1 MNTDDIKVQFVN
13 FLRGVYGAETQVM
26 DGSLPPLQVG
36 SSFPAFRKPV
46 NQQLGMMAQLGNPQM
61 GMMQPGMMGQPMM
74 QQPLM
79 GQQMMSQPGMGI
91 TPSMLGG
98 GMMQGAP
105 MQGAPMASGLQ
116 QLGAALPQGGGMQ
129 RPMMGL

>member
-1 MNTDDIKVQFVN
+1 MNTEDIKVQFVN

-26 DGSLPPLQVG
+26 DGALPPLQVG

-46 NQQLGMMAQLGNPQM
+46 NQQLSMLGQLGNPQM

-74 QQPLM
+74 QQPMM
-79 GQQMMSQPGMGI
+79 GQPGM
-91 TPSMLGG
+91 TPGMAPPMLGG

-105 MQGAPMASGLQ
+105 VASGLQ

-129 RPMMGL
+129 PPMMGL